1 MLQMVMSSDGPQ
13 SNEVLEGESVKGPLG
28 TPATLDSVVDLF
40 SCWIGPLWIIMRGIG
55 VILVEDGF
63 ILLKVLHL
71 GVVDILGKRDESG

>member
-1 MLQMVMSSDGPQ
+1 MVMSSDGPQ
-13 SNEVLEGESVKGPLG
+13 SNEVLEGESVEGPLG

-40 SCWIGPLWIIMRGIG
+40 SCRIGPPWIITRGIG
-55 VILVEDGF
+55 VLLVEDGF